1 MPYHDYKIESMGS
14 ATITPK
20 GSFEAGSWQAFK
32 LIYKVGKFGLDDW
45 GGISIGLRPHFDGSK
60 LQKTEPK
67 KEGYITVETSNNDVP
82 IWSIVH
88 SYEIIGV
95 LFIFVF

>member
-32 LIYKVGKFGLDDW
+32 LIYIK
-45 GGISIGLRPHFDGSK
+45 P
-60 LQKTEPK
+60 
-67 KEGYITVETSNNDVP
+67 
-82 IWSIVH
+82 
-88 SYEIIGV
+88 
-95 LFIFVF
+95 

>member
-60 LQKTEPK
+60 LQKTEPNFKYSTTASLLNLIDSLFSSIVK
-67 KEGYITVETSNNDVP
+67 KEL
-82 IWSIVH
+82 
-88 SYEIIGV
+88 EIAESLI
-95 LFIFVF
+95 